1 MKRRNE
7 VLVGILLTIATV
19 IGVMGTIWL
28 VRGGLS
34 SGYPLYAVFNWG
46 AGLRKGQPVLLAGV
60 TVGYVADV
68 ELRDDGTLFVSMR
81 VRDQYKVPEGTKAT
95 VKAVGVFGDQAIALT
110 PLRPNRVKIE
120 PGDTVPTGKPTPT
133 TDEILARLDTV
144 GRNVADVSQA
154 FQVQLVREGGIA
166 DLRKTLA
173 STNQLVG
180 QLSAIAA
187 EQSRQLSATMSQLR
201 RTASAVDSASVDST
215 MRNLQVTSANMAALT
230 SGLRET
236 TSRLNLVLAKVD
248 SGNGTAAKLLN
259 DPGLYNDIRALVA
272 RVDSLTA
279 DFKKNPRRY
288 INLEIF

>member
-1 MKRRNE
+1 MRRRNE
-7 VLVGILLTIATV
+7 VLVGILLTVATI

-46 AGLRKGQPVLLAGV
+46 AGLKKGQPVLLAGV

-68 ELRDDGTLFVSMR
+68 ELREDGTLFVSLR
-81 VRDQYKVPEGTKAT
+81 VRDQYRVPEGTKAT

-110 PLRPNRVKIE
+110 PLKPNLIKIE
-120 PGDTVPTGKPTPT
+120 PGDTVPTGKSAAS

-166 DLRKTLA
+166 DLRRTLA
-173 STNQLVG
+173 ATNQLVG
-180 QLSAIAA
+180 QLSTIAA
-187 EQSRQLSATMSQLR
+187 EQSRQLSATMNQLR
-201 RTASAVDSASVDST
+201 RTASAVDSTTVDST
-215 MRNLQVTSANMAALT
+215 MQNLKATTANMAALT
-230 SGLRET
+230 SDLRQT
-236 TSRLNLVLAKVD
+236 TTRLNLVLAKVD

-259 DPGLYNDIRALVA
+259 DPGLYNDVRALVT
-272 RVDSLTA
+272 RLDSLTA
-279 DFKKNPRRY
+279 DFKKHPRRY